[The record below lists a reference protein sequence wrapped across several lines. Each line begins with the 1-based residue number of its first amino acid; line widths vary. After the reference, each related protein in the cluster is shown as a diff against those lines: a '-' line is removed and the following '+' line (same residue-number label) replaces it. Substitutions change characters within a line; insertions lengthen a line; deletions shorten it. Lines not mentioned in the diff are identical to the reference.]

1 MPYVYVLPLRH
12 PVLVA
17 KQLATAAFFSGN
29 RMVLG
34 IGTGWLGEEFEL
46 LDQSWARRG
55 ERTDEML
62 EIIAALITGRDTEYH
77 GRHYD
82 FGAVRMAPVPSAPV
96 PVMVGGHSD
105 AALRRAAGADGWLG
119 IDYDLD
125 DLAPIIA
132 RLNGF
137 RRELGSADRPYDIF
151 AVLKSGLEASSL
163 ARLEE
168 MGVTMT
174 QDYAWLYKGT
184 PTSSFE
190 HKRATMERFAEQ
202 WIQR

>member
-1 MPYVYVLPLRH
+1 VLPLRH

-17 KQLATAAFFSGN
+17 KQLATAAFFSDN

-34 IGTGWLGEEFEL
+34 IGTGWLAEEFAL
-46 LDQSWARRG
+46 LDQTWSRRG

-62 EIIAALITGRDTEYH
+62 EIIASLITGRDTEYH

-82 FGAVRMAPVPSAPV
+82 FGPVRMAPVPSARV

-119 IDYDLD
+119 IDYELD
-125 DLAPIIA
+125 DLGPLIA
-132 RLNGF
+132 KLNRF
-137 RRELGSADRPYDIF
+137 RQELGTIDRPYDIF
-151 AVLKSGLEASSL
+151 AVAKSGLDPSCV
-163 ARLEE
+163 ARMEE
-168 MGVTMT
+168 LGVTMT

-184 PTSSFE
+184 PSSGFE

-202 WIQR
+202 WIGPR